1 MEYFRFVLKWCI
13 LLALFCVQF
22 FVIFMIVGLV
32 FGLADSH
39 GSQIAIAMLSSLA
52 IAAIFTYR
60 INRRLNRNR
69 KKKENPLAESM
80 NVISSSNTVS
90 QQDSQA
96 RNSRLPTGRVNFD
109 RLSNSKFIL
118 WFSLVNVLIAVMP
131 AIVTGGA
138 GLVVVPFLMLLGSA
152 GSWFALICSRW
163 WAMKTHSITCI
174 DENTNHEFYWL
185 VGHVRDMSNKLGM
198 KATPQ
203 VGIYPGSEI
212 NAFATG
218 PNQRKSLIAFS
229 SPLLDTMTHEE
240 IKAVA
245 AHETAHIANKDMFA
259 MTILQGFI
267 RTFILAAIL
276 PILIMGAANRF
287 SDRYSLK
294 TEIFLVIMKFCVAA
308 VLTFFGGLVVKH
320 FSRRREYRA
329 DAVAALL
336 VGPEH
341 MKAALKRL
349 SAAPE
354 EARRVT
360 HERDA
365 FAVFKISGINRR
377 GFAELFSTHP
387 LVEKRIAA
395 LDAGIY
401 TDNAVS

>member
-1 MEYFRFVLKWCI
+1 MEYLRFVLKCCV
-13 LLALFCVQF
+13 LLALFCAQF
-22 FVIFMIVGLV
+22 FVIFVIMILV
-32 FGLADSH
+32 FGLGESH
-39 GSQIAIAMLSSLA
+39 GSQAAIAMVSSLT

-69 KKKENPLAESM
+69 KQKESLLAVNM
-80 NVISSSNTVS
+80 NVVSSKTVGR
-90 QQDSQA
+90 QDSQA
-96 RNSRLPTGRVNFD
+96 VNSQLPTNRVDFD
-109 RLSNSKFIL
+109 KLSNSKFIL
-118 WFSLVNVLIAVMP
+118 WFSLVNILIAVMP

-138 GLVVVPFLMLLGSA
+138 GLVAVPFLMLLGSA
-152 GSWFALICSRW
+152 GSWFALLCSRW

-174 DENTNHEFYWL
+174 NENTNHEFYWL
-185 VGHVRDMSNKLGM
+185 VDHVRDMSNKLGM

-203 VGIYPGSEI
+203 IGIYPGPEI

-229 SPLLDTMTHEE
+229 SPLLETMTHEE

-245 AHETAHIANKDMFA
+245 AHEAAHIANRDMVA
-259 MTILQGFI
+259 MTMLQGFI

-276 PILIMGAANRF
+276 PIFIMSVANRF
-287 SDRYSLK
+287 FDKYSWK
-294 TEIFLVIMKFCVAA
+294 TEIFLMFVKFCVAA

-341 MKAALKRL
+341 MKAALNRL

-354 EARRVT
+354 EAQRVT

-365 FAVFKISGINRR
+365 FAVFKINGIDGR
-377 GFAELFSTHP
+377 GLAELFSTHP

-401 TDNAVS
+401 TNNARL